1 MEESVMIMMAPA
13 LVKMAS
19 MESTVNIVEVK
30 DGFLIK
36 CYKHIKQSIHIH
48 LGDNCILPDYIN
60 CSSEVDYI
68 PIPNFVARM

>member
-1 MEESVMIMMAPA
+1 MIMMAPA
-13 LVKMAS
+13 LVKVAS

-30 DGFLIK
+30 DGFPIK
-36 CYKHIKQSIHIH
+36 CYKHNIH
-48 LGDNCILPDYIN
+48 LGDSCILPDYIN